1 MNVGYDI
8 LTLDVLEVIANAA
21 KKEDWFKRGGGSR
34 KSARGNR
41 NEPVDGSVSSFA
53 EPVVRESVIVM
64 RVDSYGSYCSL
75 FILANPKGGNEPK
88 LRENERLLKS
98 LSCFV
103 ES

>member
-1 MNVGYDI
+1 LNVGYDI

-21 KKEDWFKRGGGSR
+21 KKEDWFKRCDSS